1 MFCVCFPYDV
11 GFSLYFFSGLSDIT
25 APKGVIESNEQ
36 NFRLLENVEQRQHET
51 SSFRKGQS
59 VADGGSNLGSKGRER
74 GRGKGK
80 REQGKMEAFKCSRMR
95 GVMTRPRGLMP
106 CLRLAKGKGGWP

>member
-1 MFCVCFPYDV
+1 MLVSVSPLGAIHFPGNFNVLCVFCFRCWFLS
-11 GFSLYFFSGLSDIT
+11 FLFSGLSDIT

-59 VADGGSNLGSKGRER
+59 VAVADGGSNSGNKGEGR
-74 GRGKGK
+74 GRRG
-80 REQGKMEAFKCSRMR
+80 EKCGASWR
-95 GVMTRPRGLMP
+95 
-106 CLRLAKGKGGWP
+106 RLNAVGCEV

>member
-1 MFCVCFPYDV
+1 MYCVCFAVDV
-11 GFSLYFFSGLSDIT
+11 GFSRFFFFGLSDIT

-59 VADGGSNLGSKGRER
+59 VAVADGGSNTGSRRGGVGVKYER
-74 GRGKGK
+74 GRCGASW
-80 REQGKMEAFKCSRMR
+80 R
-95 GVMTRPRGLMP
+95 
-106 CLRLAKGKGGWP
+106 RLNAVGCEV

>member
-1 MFCVCFPYDV
+1 MYCVCFAFDV
-11 GFSLYFFSGLSDIT
+11 GFSRFVSFFSGLSDIT

-59 VADGGSNLGSKGRER
+59 VAVAVADGGSNTGRERLGVGVEYER
-74 GRGKGK
+74 GRGEVWGK
-80 REQGKMEAFKCSRMR
+80 LEAFKCSRM
-95 GVMTRPRGLMP
+95 
-106 CLRLAKGKGGWP
+106 